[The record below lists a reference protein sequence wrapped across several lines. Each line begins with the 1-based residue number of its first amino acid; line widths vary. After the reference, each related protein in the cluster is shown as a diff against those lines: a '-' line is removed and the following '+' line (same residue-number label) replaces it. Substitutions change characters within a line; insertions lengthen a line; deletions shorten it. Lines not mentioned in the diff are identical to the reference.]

1 MKNVI
6 GHIETPKAPL
16 EEGFTAVC
24 HASPSNDMNIKSW
37 QTYNT
42 QQR

>member
-24 HASPSNDMNIKSW
+24 HIMQSSDKNKSW